1 MSPGPSRAQI
11 AVFAGLGIV
20 LVLLAAKAL
29 SGPPAQGSDPGV
41 SIAAEPVAGA
51 SAAGPGSGG
60 LVVHV
65 AGEVDEPGVYRVA
78 PGSRVT
84 DALERAGGATP
95 KADENAIN
103 LAAMLADGQQV
114 VVPAKVSASS
124 AAAPAA
130 ATADEGPISLGSA
143 TEADLET
150 IDGIGPVTAAD
161 IIEFRDSSG
170 GVGSIDQLDEI
181 PGIGPATIAALS
193 KRLQP

>member
-29 SGPPAQGSDPGV
+29 SGPAAEGSDGGV

-51 SAAGPGSGG
+51 GDGATSGG

-65 AGEVDEPGVYRVA
+65 AGEVEEPGVYRLA
-78 PGSRVT
+78 PGARVT
-84 DALERAGGATP
+84 DALERAGGATAE
-95 KADENAIN
+95 ADQNAIN

-114 VVPAKVSASS
+114 VVPAKAP
-124 AAAPAA
+124 AGAAPASA
-130 ATADEGPISLGSA
+130 PAEEGPISLGSA
-143 TEADLET
+143 TEAELET

-161 IIEFRDSSG
+161 IVEFRDASG
-170 GVGSIDQLDEI
+170 GVGSIEELDEI

-193 KRLQP
+193 ERLQP